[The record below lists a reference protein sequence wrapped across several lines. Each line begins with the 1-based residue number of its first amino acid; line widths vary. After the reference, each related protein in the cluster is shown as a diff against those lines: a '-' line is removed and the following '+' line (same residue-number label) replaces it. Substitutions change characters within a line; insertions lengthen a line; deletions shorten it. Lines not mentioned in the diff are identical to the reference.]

1 MRGLSIVVILLINLT
16 KINPCV
22 GILMRFLILMLVNV
36 RITEVIL
43 PDMRVA
49 CMFRM
54 YIVMMFV

>member
-1 MRGLSIVVILLINLT
+1 MGGLSSVVILLISLT
-16 KINPCV
+16 RINPCV

-36 RITEVIL
+36 CITEFIL
-43 PDMRVA
+43 PDVRVA